1 MSRFNRLTKTFL
13 GSAKD
18 EPEKQ
23 PEKKKRPAP
32 ISVRLNEAEL
42 KALRQAASG
51 RSMNSYIR
59 ERLFGAPSPNLSG
72 KNVSDD
78 YAAMARILGA
88 LGHSDV
94 FTSLAAISLAIEDN
108 RLPATRQT
116 QATINKACLQI
127 EEMRSDLL
135 IALGLRSV

>member
-18 EPEKQ
+18 EPEKK

-32 ISVRLNEAEL
+32 ISVRLNETEL
-42 KALRQAASG
+42 KALRQAAAG
-51 RSMNSYIR
+51 RSMNGYIR
-59 ERLFGAPSPNLSG
+59 ERLFGAAFSG
-72 KNVSDD
+72 LNEKTVPDD

-88 LGHSDV
+88 LGQSDV
-94 FTSLAAISLAIEDN
+94 YTSLAAISLAIENN

-116 QATINKACLQI
+116 QATIDRACLQI